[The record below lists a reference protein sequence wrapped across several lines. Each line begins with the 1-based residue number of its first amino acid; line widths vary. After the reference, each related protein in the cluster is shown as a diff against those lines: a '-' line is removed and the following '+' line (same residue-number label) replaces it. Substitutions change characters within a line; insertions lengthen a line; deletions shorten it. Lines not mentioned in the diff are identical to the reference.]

1 MAHDATSVLEVAWHF
16 FDFLSFS
23 SFIIKH
29 PIQNIFFMVKFFII
43 IYFHGVWLFKFAF
56 VNNVDMGT
64 VAAFFI
70 DTLASFKL
78 DFFEI
83 VI

>member
-1 MAHDATSVLEVAWHF
+1 MAHDATSVLEVVTHF
-16 FDFLSFS
+16 FDYLSFS
-23 SFIIKH
+23 SFIIKDSV
-29 PIQNIFFMVKFFII
+29 QNIFFMVKFFISS
-43 IYFHGVWLFKFAF
+43 YFYGIGLFKFAF